1 VSRLL
6 QQTLPWSQKR
16 PASTPML
23 FSPPNAKMPK
33 LEWMPA
39 PQEQLPARPLV
50 IVHQFGGNI
59 LTPQEPS
66 TSVTRIFLAC
76 CDGDPEGS
84 GFQLSSALK
93 IWPEYERHER
103 KLGAFAPMLADKVCA
118 LICRQRSTAP
128 IVFTALFKAAK
139 ELANFAKIMGITNLM
154 LEGFIEAHDNVITFK
169 VMLTF
174 HAFEL
179 IN

>member
-1 VSRLL
+1 MRVSRLL

-16 PASTPML
+16 PASAPML
-23 FSPPNAKMPK
+23 FSPPHAKMPK

-39 PQEQLPARPLV
+39 PQEQLPSRPL
-50 IVHQFGGNI
+50 IIMHQFGGNI

-103 KLGAFAPMLADKVCA
+103 KLGAFAPMLADNA
-118 LICRQRSTAP
+118 APHRSSSQRSSKQP
-128 IVFTALFKAAK
+128 RSWQILPRSW
-139 ELANFAKIMGITNLM
+139 ESQI
-154 LEGFIEAHDNVITFK
+154 
-169 VMLTF
+169 
-174 HAFEL
+174 
-179 IN
+179 